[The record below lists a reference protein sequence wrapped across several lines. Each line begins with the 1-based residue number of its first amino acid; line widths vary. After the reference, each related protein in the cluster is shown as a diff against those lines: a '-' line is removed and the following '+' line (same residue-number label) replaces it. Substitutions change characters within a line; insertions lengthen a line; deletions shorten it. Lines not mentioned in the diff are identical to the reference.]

1 MAEPTTL
8 PWRRGQDWVS
18 LAAGGYLAFAPLWVE
33 VSPAGRWAMGLI
45 GLAVVALSL
54 VALAVPSATVDEGLL
69 VATAVMALAAPW
81 VFSFTEAT
89 SAAWTSWLVGILV
102 GVSALGAIPAAH
114 PAHRPHAP

>member
-1 MAEPTTL
+1 MAEQTTL

-33 VSPAGRWAMGLI
+33 VGTAGRWAMGLI
-45 GLAVVALSL
+45 GLVVMALSL

-69 VATAVMALAAPW
+69 VVTAAAALAAPW
-81 VFSFTEAT
+81 VFSFADVT

-102 GVSALGAIPAAH
+102 GVSALGAIPAGR
-114 PAHRPHAP
+114 PAHRPHVP